1 MKLKVCGSNIMRWA
15 HRVPL
20 SDQSRHTEE
29 TLASHMQP
37 SQRRTGCPLLATHH
51 EVSGR
56 ARVGMP
62 EVDGIHA
69 ESLLQLVLVLDPVGF
84 QRVVSS

>member
-1 MKLKVCGSNIMRWA
+1 MKLKVRSSNIMRWA

-20 SDQSRHTEE
+20 FDQSRHTGE

-37 SQRRTGCPLLATHH
+37 SQRLTGCPFLATHH
-51 EVSGR
+51 EVSSRTG
-56 ARVGMP
+56 VGMP

-84 QRVVSS
+84 QRDVSS

>member
-1 MKLKVCGSNIMRWA
+1 
-15 HRVPL
+15 
-20 SDQSRHTEE
+20 
-29 TLASHMQP
+29 MQP

-56 ARVGMP
+56 AGVGMP